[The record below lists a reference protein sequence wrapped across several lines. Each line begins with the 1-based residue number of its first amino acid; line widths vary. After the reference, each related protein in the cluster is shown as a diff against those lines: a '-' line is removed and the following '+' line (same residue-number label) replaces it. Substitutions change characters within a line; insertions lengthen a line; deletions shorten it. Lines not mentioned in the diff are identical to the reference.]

1 MRQVNLYV
9 TRGLLLASGLLA
21 TAIATAI
28 LFTPD
33 AFYSGY
39 GIEIGSN
46 VSLANEMKAPMGMLL
61 LAGLFILAGA
71 FKRELAVRSLS
82 IATITFLTFGLS
94 RVISIAIDGVPHS
107 GLVSAAVLEI
117 AIGVICFVDLM
128 YLRRYGIWQRKV
140 YTGIGNAARGEGLA

>member
-1 MRQVNLYV
+1 MRTTSLYV

-21 TAIATAI
+21 TAIAATI
-28 LFTPD
+28 LFAPD

-46 VSLANEMKAPMGMLL
+46 VSLANEMKAPMGMLF
-61 LAGLFILAGA
+61 LAGVFILVGA
-71 FKRELAVRSLS
+71 FRTEFAVPSLT
-82 IATITFLTFGLS
+82 IATITFLSFGLS
-94 RVISIAIDGVPHS
+94 RVVSLAIDGMPDS

-128 YLRRYGIWQRKV
+128 YLRRSRFVRCNESAGIR
-140 YTGIGNAARGEGLA
+140 NAARGEGAA